1 MIVKLT
7 KEPKWSNLLAK
18 SVMASIIVFSAGT
31 GSVLASEITTTTT
44 PSSNPASVSV
54 TQNTDSASQTGT
66 TLNESETDTPDLL
79 PGDFFYFVKT
89 MYENIRLALTV
100 NDVKE
105 ARLLTAFAQ
114 DRLEEANALLAQG
127 KTKEANLSLQ
137 KSLETQQSAVQKT
150 DQASGISI
158 TVKTTLAETMIQAAT
173 KSEDSSQKETT
184 TTTTTTTTAAKPGSE
199 QTAEPEQTEAEDV
212 SNPVKEVKNPEQ
224 VLKVKVDLQHNIVAL
239 ASALEKAGNPKAQL
253 ALMKNIEKSFAHLD
267 KKLSKIENKEKL
279 GQMNENVTAK
289 EEQTPVASLV
299 PSPVS
304 TPVSN
309 EPVSDQ
315 VKQESLVTKSD
326 QTKKV
331 EDHQHMNKSDKAKEK
346 KNDSQHKS
354 GEKGNGNG
362 HDKNNGSKQE

>member
-18 SVMASIIVFSAGT
+18 SVMVSILVFSVGT
-31 GSVLASEITTTTT
+31 GSALASEITTTATAT
-44 PSSNPASVSV
+44 PSSNPTSVSV
-54 TQNTDSASQTGT
+54 TQNTASSSQAGT
-66 TLNESETDTPDLL
+66 TLNESETATPDLL

-114 DRLEEANALLAQG
+114 ERLEEVNALLAQG

-137 KSLETQQSAVQKT
+137 KSLETQQSAVQKI
-150 DQASGISI
+150 DQASGIST
-158 TVKTTLAETMIQAAT
+158 TVKTAQVAT
-173 KSEDSSQKETT
+173 KAEDSTQKETT
-184 TTTTTTTTAAKPGSE
+184 TTATAQPNSE
-199 QTAEPEQTEAEDV
+199 QTVDPEQTEAEDV
-212 SNPVKEVKNPEQ
+212 ISPVKEVKNPEQ
-224 VLKVKVDLQHNIVAL
+224 VLKVKTDLQHNIVAL
-239 ASALEKAGNPKAQL
+239 ASALEKVGNPNAQL

-279 GQMNENVTAK
+279 RQMNEDVAAK

-299 PSPVS
+299 PSPVPTPVS

-315 VKQESLVTKSD
+315 EKQESLVTKSD
-326 QTKKV
+326 QTKKI
-331 EDHQHMNKSDKAKEK
+331 EDNQHMNKSDKAKEK
-346 KNDSQHKS
+346 KNDSQHKG
-354 GEKGNGNG
+354 GENGNGNG
-362 HDKNNGSKQE
+362 HDKNKGSKQE